1 MEKTLFF
8 VGILSIMILVP
19 FIVDAVTLDNP
30 LKCSSDDNC
39 LLEIIQKITELLQI
53 IAIAVGVVMIIIA
66 GIQYMTSAGSEDKTK
81 KAKQMIVYTLIGVAI
96 ITAANFIIGLIQEI
110 LGKINN

>member
-53 IAIAVGVVMIIIA
+53 IA

>member
-1 MEKTLFF
+1 
-8 VGILSIMILVP
+8 
-19 FIVDAVTLDNP
+19 
-30 LKCSSDDNC
+30 
-39 LLEIIQKITELLQI
+39 
-53 IAIAVGVVMIIIA
+53 MIIIA